1 MMRAGNGDFL
11 TARTRYGQV
20 RLFLSVGFC
29 LGFGL
34 ATMAYPVFT
43 VPVSDLLTLG
53 SMQFAGVGLF
63 ITLGAGVISRRVCAH
78 AGGLAV
84 VALAALFTAAL
95 FCLITTLG
103 CP

>member
-1 MMRAGNGDFL
+1 MMRVGNGDFL
-11 TARTRYGQV
+11 SARTRYEQV
-20 RLFLSVGFC
+20 RLFLSLGFC

-34 ATMAYPVFT
+34 ATMAYPVLT
-43 VPVSDLLTLG
+43 VPSPDLLAVG

-63 ITLGAGVISRRVCAH
+63 ITLGAGVISRRVCTH
-78 AGGLAV
+78 AGGLVV